1 MSLAKGAART
11 VPRWLVLANH
21 VVIWLNRMGLAIGTQ
36 HILSL
41 PGRRTAKVR
50 STPVSLLTVDGR
62 RYIVS
67 GSEAEWVKNARA
79 ARYGV
84 LSRGRHT
91 ERVALV
97 EIPVE
102 QRAPIL
108 REFPRQ
114 VPGGV
119 RMLGLP
125 NDPEAF
131 AAASPHCP
139 VFRLES

>member
-1 MSLAKGAART
+1 MSLAKGAERKP
-11 VPRWLVLANH
+11 PRWLLLANH
-21 VVIWLNRMGLAIGTQ
+21 IVIWLNRMGLAIGTQ
-36 HILSL
+36 HILSI
-41 PGRRTAKVR
+41 PGRRTAKVH
-50 STPVSLLTVDGR
+50 STPVSLLTVGGH

-79 ARYGV
+79 ARYGM
-84 LSRGRHT
+84 LSRGRRT

-114 VPGGV
+114 VRGGV
-119 RMLGLP
+119 RVLGLP
-125 NDPEAF
+125 DDPEAF

-139 VFRLES
+139 VFRLDS